1 MVLRVIKQPLPKE
14 CIKKINELK
23 DEEMLTIVVNGR
35 TAADRSAELILK
47 VRMLE
52 MKNVSIKILVIADKI
67 LSEQKVR
74 IMDYGADELTVK
86 PLSVE

>member
-1 MVLRVIKQPLPKE
+1 
-14 CIKKINELK
+14 
-23 DEEMLTIVVNGR
+23 MLTIVVNGR